1 MVSTFLKV
9 PGFKVLEDSNQKTQ
23 KLFER
28 SFSFFLKLMEG
39 ESPPSSN
46 PPYQHQTKARG
57 PIPQPRSW
65 PNTEE
70 DLRPNTCLKSGR
82 AQMAKILQGSHCMAF
97 LLTVRNGRERPI
109 KSTLMAHSR
118 HNQSGLQT
126 PSTQARNQKL
136 DWETWGVHNHNFFFD
151 KTVKMTA
158 IFLKFKYPRNYQL
171 WKHWDT
177 TGPILTVG
185 NASEKRQTQVALWA
199 VL

>member
-1 MVSTFLKV
+1 MSRYEPLLHYESLLHYKLQQRFLIFNRFTSKILSLLSLFFVSYVQHSHLAFKYLKSTIIHGFHFNKV

-23 KLFER
+23 KLLER

-136 DWETWGVHNHNFFFD
+136 DWET
-151 KTVKMTA
+151 
-158 IFLKFKYPRNYQL
+158 
-171 WKHWDT
+171 
-177 TGPILTVG
+177 
-185 NASEKRQTQVALWA
+185 
-199 VL
+199 